1 MMRYPHAEIV
11 TAYTQYLT
19 QLGFSVDSGSIAP
32 ADALASYQQTSK
44 NFNEAIAGADAQR
57 AEQGRRQFMDRLAVL
72 GATYAEQDRQRA
84 AAAAASRPVVCSVT
98 GVYVQNTV
106 VCN

>member
-1 MMRYPHAEIV
+1 MAAP
-11 TAYTQYLT
+11 TATPT
-19 QLGFSVDSGSIAP
+19 RRTAAADRP
-32 ADALASYQQTSK
+32 DALWSMEGSLRRRGFTT
-44 NFNEAIAGADAQR
+44 IAGADAQR

-84 AAAAASRPVVCSVT
+84 AAAAANRPVVCSVT